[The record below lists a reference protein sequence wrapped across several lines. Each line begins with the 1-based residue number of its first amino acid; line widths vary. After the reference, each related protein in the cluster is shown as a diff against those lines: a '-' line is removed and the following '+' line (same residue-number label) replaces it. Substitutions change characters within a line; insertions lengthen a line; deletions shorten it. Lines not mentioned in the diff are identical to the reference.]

1 MRYIL
6 RAVRRRDNIAALKNY
21 IEKGCALILTS
32 HCTPEDLKDKQ
43 TKIEYLK
50 ALKALAA
57 SSKSTTAPTEL
68 YRNFRSGRVVCNAVE
83 LHKIIRIQ

>member
-1 MRYIL
+1 M
-6 RAVRRRDNIAALKNY
+6 
-21 IEKGCALILTS
+21 TS

-50 ALKALAA
+50 TLKALAA

-68 YRNFRSGRVVCNAVE
+68 YRNFRSGRVVCNAAE